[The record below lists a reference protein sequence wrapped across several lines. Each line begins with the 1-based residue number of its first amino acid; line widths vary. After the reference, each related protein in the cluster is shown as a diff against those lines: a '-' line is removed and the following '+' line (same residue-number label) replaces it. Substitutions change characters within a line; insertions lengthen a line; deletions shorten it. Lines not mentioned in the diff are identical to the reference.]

1 MNIWRI
7 SAVFMLLAVTFVSA
21 QSLKNTDNSSDYLVI
36 TASRFVP
43 DVQQY
48 VQWRSAPAPTHPALR
63 SRIVTLEDIN
73 REFGDSTRPQVQ
85 AEAIRSFVSYA
96 LQSWRK
102 PAPRYVVLVGST
114 NIVPSYRIKVG
125 IPLLQQ
131 QPYINYEDS
140 IPLDEWYVVNRHIAD
155 FNNRPQAAIGR
166 IPGRTSAE
174 IQRVL
179 RKIRTFEE
187 QGNSLGYDSTLFTT
201 LLDAQ
206 DVTMFDEATYLF
218 FEFLRYRIPRPVSN
232 RSLDY
237 SKLLGRADAKTE
249 VFRGINSGSPLVMY
263 YGHGAPAQWSRYSI
277 VVTDDIGNRLARQN
291 RPFILSTAGCSQN
304 FDLPRTPSIVEAAM
318 LLDSGGAVATVASSG
333 YSSLPENNF
342 FQKFFYRF
350 LLSSP
355 GMDIGTAMLKAKTEA
370 FEGGLAEQDT
380 FARRMTLLGDPALVP
395 FRRLITS
402 VADAPANN
410 PQQALLSD
418 IAPNPASGQATIRM
432 FLERSEAL
440 QIDIVNLRGE
450 RLITQHLQGQRG
462 ENTFALDL
470 TGFAN
475 GIYAYRVSGTSI
487 TTAKFFSVL
496 R

>member
-1 MNIWRI
+1 MKSLLSLAIVI
-7 SAVFMLLAVTFVSA
+7 LLGTTLLA
-21 QSLKNTDNSSDYLVI
+21 QSDLKNTDNSSDYLVI

-73 REFGDSTRPQVQ
+73 REFGDSTRPQAQ

-125 IPLLQQ
+125 IPILQQ

-187 QGNSLGYDSTLFTT
+187 QGNSLGYDSTQFTT

-206 DVTMFDEATYLF
+206 DVEMFDDASF
-218 FEFLRYRIPRPVSN
+218 FFFDYVERQVQ
-232 RSLDY
+232 RSFSKQTIDY
-237 SKLLGRADAKTE
+237 SKLIGRADAKTE
-249 VFRGINSGSPLVMY
+249 VFRGINRGSPLVMY
-263 YGHGAPAQWSRYSI
+263 YGHGAPAQWSRYNI

-350 LLSSP
+350 LLSVP
-355 GMDIGTAMLKAKTEA
+355 GIDIGTAILKAKTEA

-380 FARRMTLLGDPALVP
+380 FARRMALLGDPALVP

-402 VADAPANN
+402 ITDAPANN
-410 PQQALLSD
+410 PRQTMLSD
-418 IAPNPASGQATIRM
+418 IIPNPASGQATIRM
-432 FLERSEAL
+432 FLERSEPI

-450 RLITQHLQGQRG
+450 RLITRHLQGQRG

-475 GIYAYRVSGTSI
+475 GIYAYRVSGTSM